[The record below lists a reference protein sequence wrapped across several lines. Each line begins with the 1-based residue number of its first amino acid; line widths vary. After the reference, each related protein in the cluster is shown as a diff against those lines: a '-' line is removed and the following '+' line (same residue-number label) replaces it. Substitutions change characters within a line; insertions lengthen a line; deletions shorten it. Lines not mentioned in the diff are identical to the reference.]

1 MSAENDEVGPVDGE
15 GGEGGGGRRRRRRRR
30 RGGGGGAREGGER
43 HEAEPAIEVRE
54 VSERSADG
62 APRGRRQRRLFRDDF
77 DAAGAAAPASGKMVV
92 RPRQHRKRWK
102 PSSGLVRRRRFSRGE
117 ISELADYFMSMPEP
131 LVQALYRSLGGQPV
145 RVGEQERVVQLTVRA
160 LAQGNRLSG
169 LLQQVQPRDR
179 QALAA
184 LIQCG
189 GIAHADEFHRELV
202 LMLGGRENDWART
215 MAVLADR
222 GIVCGSGPVEEG
234 FYYLVPEPLIDS
246 LLEHL
251 GPELELPTFE
261 HDDIRVS
268 DQRPFCPPLDFS
280 LATLATFMDQHPPK
294 LTQRQE
300 VFKQQREELD
310 RFFAQLWTP
319 ESEIFQLHYDFLMMH
334 GMIELR
340 GDRVSVN
347 REVVEEWLT
356 LEPEDQRD
364 LVFRALEK
372 RQAMAEWVLWAIH
385 SAKGAWVPEAPLMAL
400 YRRWKRG
407 EDWRERFH
415 KGLYT
420 SPRGTER
427 EGYSFTA
434 LVNCGMLEIGIWG
447 QQKVYRLSARG
458 VALLDPPEDEGFAK
472 FYLTPNYEIIAP
484 AGLAPVLLFRLG
496 EIAELV
502 GCDRAN
508 TYRITEISIEQ
519 ALKKGWRRDE
529 LLEFLREYSQIGLP
543 SNVETT
549 LRTWM
554 GPDGE
559 VEFHEITAL
568 TVHRAHIQRFESM
581 RALRAFVVHRFAPGL
596 YAVDRKRLPEITL
609 ALVEAG
615 LNPGKVIRKYPADDE
630 AAQSRE
636 RLHHLLAEARE
647 QREDPV
653 ARAHRAD
660 TLPADLRPVPGSNV
674 AVQQK
679 RREAPRGPQRAS
691 PQEVRAIV
699 DKALASSLGIEM
711 IYHSLKDDSRKQ
723 LLVLPEKVALNRE
736 GAAVLVALDVETG
749 NRLSY
754 ALAQIERARTT
765 EKRLGEGA

>member
-1 MSAENDEVGPVDGE
+1 MSTENDEVGPVDGE
-15 GGEGGGGRRRRRRRR
+15 GGEGGGRRRRRRRRR
-30 RGGGGGAREGGER
+30 RGGGGGEGGELEHHVEV
-43 HEAEPAIEVRE
+43 HELG
-54 VSERSADG
+54 ERPGEG
-62 APRGRRQRRLFRDDF
+62 ASRGRRQRRVFRDDF
-77 DAAGAAAPASGKMVV
+77 DAAGAGAPPSGKLVV
-92 RPRQHRKRWK
+92 KPRQHRKRWK

-117 ISELADYFMSMPEP
+117 ISELADYFMAMPEP
-131 LVQALYRSLGGQPV
+131 LVHALYRSLGGQPV
-145 RVGEQERVVQLTVRA
+145 RVGEQDRVVQLTVRA

-184 LIQCG
+184 LLQCG

-215 MAVLADR
+215 MAALADR
-222 GIVCGSGPVEEG
+222 GIVCGSGPVEDG
-234 FYYLVPEPLIDS
+234 FYYLVPEPLVDA

-347 REVVEEWLT
+347 REVIEEWLS

-364 LVFRALEK
+364 LMFRALEK
-372 RQAMAEWVLWAIH
+372 RQMMAEWVLWAIH
-385 SAKGAWVPEAPLMAL
+385 SAKGEWVPEAPLMAL

-407 EDWRERFH
+407 EDWRDRFH
-415 KGLYT
+415 KGVYA
-420 SPRGTER
+420 SPRGADR

-434 LVNCGMLEIGIWG
+434 LVNSGMVEIGIWG

-458 VALLDPPEDEGFAK
+458 TALLDPPEDEGFSK

-519 ALKKGWRRDE
+519 ALKKGWRREE

-549 LRTWM
+549 IRTWM

-568 TVHRAHIQRFESM
+568 TVHRAHIHRFESL
-581 RALRAFVVHRFAPGL
+581 RHLRAYVVHRFAPGL

-609 ALVEAG
+609 ALSEAG
-615 LNPGKVIRKYPADDE
+615 MNPGKVIRKYPADEE

-660 TLPADLRPVPGSNV
+660 TQSSELRPVPGSSV
-674 AVQQK
+674 AQQQK
-679 RREAPRGPQRAS
+679 RREAPRGPQRAN

-699 DKALASSLGIEM
+699 EKAITNGFGIEM
-711 IYHSLKDDSRKQ
+711 IYHSAKDDSRKQ
-723 LLVLPEKVALNRE
+723 LIVLPEKVALNRE
-736 GAAVLVALDVETG
+736 GAAVLVAIDTESG

-754 ALAQIERARTT
+754 AILQIERARTT
-765 EKRLGEGA
+765 EKRLGEGS